1 MRKWPRAFTQ
11 ITLNDKHMSGTIRQN
26 SYSVILNRWSK
37 NKSKSAHVNS
47 KYKEIRNHFNK
58 TFQETRSHK
67 AQVKQ
72 GEARKLL
79 PGPSSPLMTGSA
91 PKNTCRLPIMCVAPP
106 LTQKEGFWSWNTPPQ
121 HSTDTYRAYATL
133 LRKTVHG
140 LLVCKQKQFQRT
152 RYIPWE
158 LFHKYSLPIEI
169 GYLLACLKEDF
180 TGSPFFL
187 RVFPKC
193 PHR

>member
-1 MRKWPRAFTQ
+1 MWTPNT
-11 ITLNDKHMSGTIRQN
+11 
-26 SYSVILNRWSK
+26 
-37 NKSKSAHVNS
+37 
-47 KYKEIRNHFNK
+47 KEIRNHFNK
-58 TFQETRSHK
+58 TFQETRNHK

-91 PKNTCRLPIMCVAPP
+91 PKNTCRLPIMSWLHP
-106 LTQKEGFWSWNTPPQ
+106 LHRRRVLIMKHPSSALNK
-121 HSTDTYRAYATL
+121 DTYRAYADTSQE
-133 LRKTVHG
+133 KTVHG

-169 GYLLACLKEDF
+169 GYLLACLKKISQDLL
-180 TGSPFFL
+180 SSL